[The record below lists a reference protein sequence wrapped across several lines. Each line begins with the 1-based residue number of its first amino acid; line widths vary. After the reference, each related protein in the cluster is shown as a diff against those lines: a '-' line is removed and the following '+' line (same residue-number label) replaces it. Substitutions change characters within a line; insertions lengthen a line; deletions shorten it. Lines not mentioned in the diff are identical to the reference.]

1 LGLFLAYGLRLASNM
16 ALPGLPH
23 LSGTDGTAD
32 IQVLLKEKGF
42 PVSVSHSPSEP
53 FYVSRARNE
62 NGEPVLRAT
71 VLAGGGYLA
80 LYYVDGAHFIL
91 ERNGLKVWA
100 DWPDELT
107 LEDACT
113 YLFGPVLGLLLH
125 LRGILPLHASAVSI
139 DNQAIALVG
148 PAGAGKSTTAAGF
161 ARLGYRV
168 ITDDVVALAERGGHF
183 VIPPGYPRVN
193 LWAESVRALFG
204 AEDILPLISSTWD
217 KRFMPLDP
225 ESEFEKSSQQLGAV
239 YVLRNREPGLAT
251 PIIEE
256 LTRSEAFMSLL
267 GNTYMNH
274 LHDPDMRRREFEVL
288 GRIVSQIPVRA
299 VQPAADLNALLRL
312 CQAIAADVRGS
323 SPVLT
328 ITSPGDVVLSRSAEK
343 GCV

>member
-1 LGLFLAYGLRLASNM
+1 LGLYLAYGLRLASNM
-16 ALPGLPH
+16 ALPGLPP
-23 LSGTDGTAD
+23 LSGTDGTPD
-32 IQVLLKEKGF
+32 IQVRLRDREF
-42 PVSVSHSPSEP
+42 PVFPSDSPCEPYYVSHM
-53 FYVSRARNE
+53 RNE
-62 NGEPVLRAT
+62 DGEPVLRAT
-71 VLAGGGYLA
+71 VSADGRYLA
-80 LYYVDGAHFIL
+80 MHYVDGAHFIL
-91 ERNGLKVWA
+91 ERNGLEVWA

-113 YLFGPVLGLLLH
+113 YLFGPVLGLVLH

-139 DNQAIALVG
+139 DGHAIALIG

-193 LWAESVRALFG
+193 LWGESVRALFG

-217 KRFMPLDP
+217 KRFMPLNQ
-225 ESEFEKSSQQLGAV
+225 ERQFEKSSRPLGAV
-239 YVLRNREPGLAT
+239 YVLRKREPGLAA
-251 PIIEE
+251 PAIEE
-256 LTRSEAFMSLL
+256 LTRTEAFIGLL

-274 LHDPDMRRREFEVL
+274 LPDASMRRHEFEVL
-288 GRIVSQIPVRA
+288 GRIVSQVPIRC
-299 VQPAADLNALLRL
+299 VQPAADLNALFRL

-328 ITSPGDVVLSRSAEK
+328 SHSSR
-343 GCV
+343 GCCSLPQN